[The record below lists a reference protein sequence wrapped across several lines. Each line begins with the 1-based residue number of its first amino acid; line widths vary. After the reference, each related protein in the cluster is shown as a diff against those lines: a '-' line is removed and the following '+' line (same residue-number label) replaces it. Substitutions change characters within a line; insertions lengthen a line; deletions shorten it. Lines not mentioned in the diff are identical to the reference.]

1 MRRSCLMLFAFAWA
15 APLTAQELSPELR
28 ELVLRAQPIQFEDP
42 ECGIKPGHF
51 RVGGAA
57 VYVETAMRN
66 KSNRE
71 RLLEDSRRTVAEA
84 ITDDKQGDNPGAWYI
99 LGRVYLYQADI
110 RGADSSF
117 IQVEA
122 LAPECAP
129 EVATLRR
136 NTWIAIRN
144 YTLGQMQRSEV
155 DSALATYRLGL
166 QIYRGEA
173 DAYYVMASIQ
183 KRAENPDSNLYYL
196 NAALGVEDTT
206 ESGVRVRR
214 NAVRQLSR
222 IYADAGEVD
231 SAVKYLQVVADM
243 AAAKDDTT
251 SLWSAQSQIA
261 RTYFTGERYPEAL
274 VAFRVLAASK
284 PDNEMIQRNI
294 ASVFQAMGQM
304 DSAQAVMAGLGGAG
318 GATMDTT
325 SARFLIGRGV
335 NKFQEQNYQAAA
347 VDFIRALEAEPS
359 NRLAMINLGLAY
371 NNLKDGPKLVEV
383 AERSI
388 AREPLHELSYQFLV
402 QGYVYQR
409 NNKANDATNRL
420 DGLPITIDSLTVQ
433 DSPGLMTITGVAF
446 GRDKPAAAI
455 NLVFE
460 FIGEDGAVL
469 ASSEVAIPA
478 LEPKG
483 RSEFVAQGNV
493 EGIVNWRYRV
503 R

>member
-15 APLTAQELSPELR
+15 APLTAQELPPEL
-28 ELVLRAQPIQFEDP
+28 EQKVLQAQPTQFEDP

-51 RVGGAA
+51 RVSGAA
-57 VYVETAMRN
+57 VYVETAVRN
-66 KSNRE
+66 TTNRE
-71 RLLEDSRRTVAEA
+71 RLLEDSRRTVTEA
-84 ITDDKQGDNPGAWYI
+84 ITDDGQDDNPGAWYI

-110 RGADSSF
+110 PGADSSF
-117 IQVEA
+117 TRVEA
-122 LAPECAP
+122 MAPECAA
-129 EVATLRR
+129 EVTAFRR

-144 YTLGQMQRSEV
+144 YTLGQMQRSEI
-155 DSALATYRLGL
+155 DSALATYRVGL
-166 QIYRGEA
+166 RIYRGEA
-173 DAYYVMASIQ
+173 DAYYVMASIHE
-183 KRAENPDSNLYYL
+183 RAEQPDSNVYYL
-196 NAALGVEDTT
+196 NAALSVEDTT

-214 NAVRQLSR
+214 NSVRRLSR
-222 IYADAGEVD
+222 IYAETGQVD
-231 SAVKYLQVVADM
+231 SAVKYLQIVADM
-243 AAAKDDTT
+243 AAAKNDTT

-274 VAFRVLAASK
+274 VAFRVLEASR
-284 PDNEMIQRNI
+284 PDNEMIKRNI
-294 ASVFQAMGQM
+294 ATVFQAMGQV
-304 DSAQAVMAGLGGAG
+304 DSAQMVMAGLGGGG
-318 GATMDTT
+318 GAAMDTT
-325 SARFLIGRGV
+325 SARFLINRGV
-335 NKFQEQNYQAAA
+335 NKFQEQNYRAAA
-347 VDFIRALEAEPS
+347 ADFTRALETEPS

-409 NNKANDATNRL
+409 DNKANDATKRL
-420 DGLPITIDSLTVQ
+420 DGLPITIDSLTIQ
-433 DSPGLMTITGVAF
+433 NSPGLMTITGVAF
-446 GRDKPAAAI
+446 GRNRASAPT

-460 FIGEDGAVL
+460 FIGEGGAVL

>member
-15 APLTAQELSPELR
+15 APLAAQELSPELR
-28 ELVLRAQPIQFEDP
+28 ELVLRAQPVLFEDP

-66 KSNRE
+66 TSNRE

-84 ITDDKQGDNPGAWYI
+84 ITDDDQADNPGAWYI

-110 RGADSSF
+110 LGADSSF
-117 IQVEA
+117 IRVEA
-122 LAPECAP
+122 LAPECAS
-129 EVATLRR
+129 EVATFRR
-136 NTWIAIRN
+136 NTWIAVRN
-144 YTLGQMQRSEV
+144 YTLGQMQRSEI
-155 DSALATYRLGL
+155 DSALATYRVGL
-166 QIYRGEA
+166 SIYRGEA
-173 DAYYVMASIQ
+173 DTYYVMASIQ
-183 KRAENPDSNLYYL
+183 ERAEQPDSNIYYL

-214 NAVRQLSR
+214 NAVRRLSR
-222 IYADAGEVD
+222 IYATAGEVD
-231 SAVKYLQVVADM
+231 SAVKYLQIVADM
-243 AAAKDDTT
+243 AAATNDTT

-261 RTYFTGERYPEAL
+261 RIYFTGERYPEAL
-274 VAFRVLAASK
+274 VAFRVLAARK

-294 ASVFQAMGQM
+294 ATVFQAMGQV
-304 DSAQAVMAGLGGAG
+304 DSAQAIMAGMGGAG

-325 SARFLIGRGV
+325 SARFLISRGV

-347 VDFIRALEAEPS
+347 ADFSRALKTEPS

-371 NNLKDGPKLVEV
+371 NNLKDGPKLVAV

-409 NNKANDATNRL
+409 DNKANDASKRL
-420 DGLPITIDSLTVQ
+420 DGLPITIDSITIQ
-433 DSPGLMTITGVAF
+433 NSPGLMTITGVAL
-446 GRDKPAAAI
+446 GRGRASAAI
-455 NLVFE
+455 DLVFE
-460 FIGEDGAVL
+460 FTGDDGAVL
-469 ASSEVAIPA
+469 ASVEVAIPA
-478 LEPKG
+478 LEPNG
-483 RSEFVAQGNV
+483 RSEFAAQGSV

-503 R
+503 Q